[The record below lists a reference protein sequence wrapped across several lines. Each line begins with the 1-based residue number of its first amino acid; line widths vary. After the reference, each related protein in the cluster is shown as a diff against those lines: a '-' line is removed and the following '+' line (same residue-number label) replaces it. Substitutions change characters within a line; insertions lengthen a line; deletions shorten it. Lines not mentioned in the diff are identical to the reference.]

1 MDNWVPILTPRQP
14 PFFQPQWN
22 GQRDRSRRGQN
33 HKGGRQPCQQCG
45 SMAHRVCTLPN
56 QDENFEE
63 ILRISGYRV
72 SANLCPERYE
82 RSRDIR
88 KTQQMLLATNGSR
101 IEVIGQA
108 HVTLKVDNM
117 NFRVP
122 VLITPQLNGLL
133 LGLGWVS
140 AKGAILDLS

>member
-1 MDNWVPILTPRQP
+1 M
-14 PFFQPQWN
+14 
-22 GQRDRSRRGQN
+22 
-33 HKGGRQPCQQCG
+33 
-45 SMAHRVCTLPN
+45 PN